1 MQERKIFVVNLKNYS
16 TNFYAK
22 SPMLQPFE
30 HRSTCTTVIELL
42 RQFMAFGS
50 WKILGLGS
58 IFISDA
64 VKNTSKKDHKQ
75 NSGVEKQIFY
85 FLELIITSC
94 KQIYRN
100 K

>member
-1 MQERKIFVVNLKNYS
+1 
-16 TNFYAK
+16 
-22 SPMLQPFE
+22 
-30 HRSTCTTVIELL
+30 
-42 RQFMAFGS
+42 MAFGS

-94 KQIYRN
+94 KQIYSN